1 MTSLEQQLVEMD
13 SFIAMD
19 DVLNGI
25 TLHPKQCI
33 DILKMLAIKKS
44 IVIYDTGT
52 GKTLLAA
59 AFMKM
64 LLKEDPTR
72 RFIFFCTK
80 DQLIQTPKKLESL
93 TGFPVLVS
101 DANEKSV
108 VNNILTQ
115 DIYKYRIIMLTHDC
129 ILKRAVLDKL
139 YSIREDI
146 TGIIIDEA
154 HKLNNTSYAKTSE
167 ILKAVVSKFEFTVA
181 LTATPIRT
189 DLKQLTKLANL
200 VNASRYPNPKKLMNE
215 LDSGKYSLDKDPC
228 FFINRSASELGRV
241 AKPQGYV
248 AWCSPLAHQKA
259 ETRGGVALMQTC
271 KGEGAVPQV
280 EKLIELIK
288 HHKGEK
294 GLVFIS
300 EGVIYDWVISNLNK
314 TDIKY
319 EIIQGVTPTWKRAE
333 IMEAFNNE
341 DDTSIDVVLTSVT
354 TAVDL
359 DCSYVI
365 FYEFTVDV
373 EQMIGR
379 SHRGLG
385 NKQVSVYFIITRGT
399 KEVEYFVNNILER
412 CELIMKI
419 LGKENNAVKQI
430 GEEIGARS

>member
-1 MTSLEQQLVEMD
+1 MTSLEKQLVEMD
-13 SFIAMD
+13 SFIAIN
-19 DVLNGI
+19 DVLNNV
-25 TLHPKQCI
+25 TLHPRQCI
-33 DILKMLAIKKS
+33 DVLKMLAKKKA

-80 DQLIQTPKKLESL
+80 DQLIQTPKKLEEF

-101 DANEKSV
+101 DANEKNV
-108 VNNILTQ
+108 VSKILTQ
-115 DIYKYRIIMLTHDC
+115 DIYKYRIIMLTHNC

-167 ILKAVVSKFEFTVA
+167 ILKAVVSKFEFTIA

-200 VNASRYPNPKKLMNE
+200 VDAQRYPNPKKLLHD
-215 LDSGKYSLDKDPC
+215 LDAGKFLLEQDPC
-228 FFINRSASELGRV
+228 FFINRSAEDLGRSS
-241 AKPQGYV
+241 KPKGYV

-271 KGEGAVPQV
+271 KGDGAVPQV
-280 EKLIELIK
+280 NKLIELIE

-300 EGVIYDWVISNLNK
+300 EGVIYDWVISNLKK

-319 EIIQGVTPTWKRAE
+319 RIIQGMTPTWERAE
-333 IMEAFNNE
+333 IMQAFNDK

-354 TAVDL
+354 TAIDL

-385 NKQVSVYFIITRGT
+385 NKEVSVYFIITRGT
-399 KEVEYFVNNILER
+399 KEVEYFVNNILAR
-412 CELIMKI
+412 CELIMRI
-419 LGKENNAVKQI
+419 LGKENNAIKQI
-430 GEEIGARS
+430 GEEIGINE